1 MPATEGAGVTAVV
14 PATEGAG
21 VGAVVP
27 FVEVLGAVEAAII
40 EGSVGGI
47 T

>member
-21 VGAVVP
+21 VGAGVP
-27 FVEVLGAVEAAII
+27 FVEVLGAVETAIT
-40 EGSVGGI
+40 VGGI